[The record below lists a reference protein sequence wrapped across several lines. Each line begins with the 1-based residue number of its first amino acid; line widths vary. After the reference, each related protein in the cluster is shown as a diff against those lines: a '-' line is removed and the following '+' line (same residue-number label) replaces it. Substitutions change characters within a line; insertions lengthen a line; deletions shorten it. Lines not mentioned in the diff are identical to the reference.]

1 MKVYVTTKARPFQY
15 EQFIGVFS
23 TKKKA
28 ESSLRK
34 EFPHM
39 RKSFPTTPNAPER
52 ECLISDAYGTFILFI
67 REKEV
72 DE

>member
-39 RKSFPTTPNAPER
+39 RKNMPTLDRDAWT
-52 ECLISDAYGTFILFI
+52 SDAHNTFILFI
-67 REKEV
+67 HEKEV